1 MEKKLIVHSS
11 YERKKLD
18 VILLKMRL
26 LFILVFT
33 GSMAFSASTYSQK
46 TRIDLQLENSSLTE
60 ILNSIEKTSEFIF
73 IYNKNIVDF
82 SEKKNI
88 SVRDQSIETVLGMLL
103 QETGVTYRIDDRQV
117 FLYKDDEVKV
127 LPISAVVEVEQPQK
141 IEMSGKVTDN
151 KGELIPGVAVIV
163 KGSTIGTITNFE
175 GTFTLKV
182 PIDTKILVFS
192 FVGYKTQEVVVGNNT
207 SFNVVMEEMTV
218 GVDEVVVVGYGVQ
231 KKESIVGSI
240 AQTSNEELKRSGNV
254 TDLKQALTGQ
264 LPGITTVTSS
274 GEPGGT
280 GTGNS
285 ATSIFI
291 RGRNTWNGGQPLI
304 LVDGVERSMDNLD
317 VNEVESI
324 SILKDAS
331 ATAVFGVKG
340 ANGVVLITTKRGA
353 VGKPQISFSYN
364 ATALAVSKLPQ
375 KLDSYNTLSIKNEII
390 ERETVLNE
398 ASWNDYTPEQIV
410 ERYRLPQ
417 SPEHAIIYPNVDWV
431 DAMFKDFSM
440 SHRAALNVQGGT
452 KFVSYFGSVSYLHE
466 GDMFKEYD
474 NNKGYDPNYDFNRFN
489 FRSNLDF
496 KITNSTNIKVNLS
509 GFFSQKNTSQ
519 AYHNQSSQTSPLAWS
534 AAYGMPPDAFL
545 PQYEDGRWGASY
557 IIPAEG
563 LPNPVAVIY
572 NTGMLQYRTTELNAD
587 FALEQ
592 KLDFIT
598 KGLSAKASVFY
609 DNSFRTTGGLYDV
622 TNAVRPEAAANTPQK
637 IVYPERYT
645 GPGQDPS
652 EYTEDIPSS
661 SSNQF
666 DWIVRPWWLQE
677 EATDDYESATNVRRR
692 TMYQLQLNYAR
703 KFGEHNIGALAL
715 MKREEYASGNM
726 FKNYREDWVSRFT
739 YDYASKY
746 LLEFN
751 GAYNGSEKFGPGY
764 RFEFFPSLA
773 AGWYVSNEKFFK
785 IDWINRLKLR
795 YSIGIVGDDQGGGR
809 WLYDSQ
815 YSYGGA
821 ARMNQ
826 NPNELSPYSYYS
838 ESVVGNPDIHWEKA
852 LKNNYGIEIGVLDN
866 LISVNYDYF
875 TEDRTDILLDGSS
888 RYSIPP
894 YFGATAPSANVGAV
908 KANGHELE
916 LKFQKRTRFGL
927 HYWANFSITH
937 TENEIIK
944 RDSPQLMESYMKQE
958 GYPIGQSRSLV
969 RAGFYN
975 NWDEIFASVP
985 AETNDLAKLPGYYNL
1000 LDYNADGIIKS
1011 SEDVIPIGYPEVP
1024 ENTYNCT
1031 LGADYKG
1038 FSLMV
1043 QFYGV
1048 NNVSR
1053 SVPLQNF
1060 NAYQNILFDHVL
1072 DYWSRDNQDASSFLP
1087 RWKTQGQ
1094 NIGDYFLFDGS
1105 YLRFKTAEF
1114 AYTFQNNLVK
1124 KAGLSSVRVFI
1135 NGNNLA
1141 FWSKLPDDR
1150 ESAWSGGNSNQGT
1163 YPTPKRFNLG
1173 IDVTF

>member
-1 MEKKLIVHSS
+1 MKLTIFLILMGLMSVSASIYSQSTKLTMNLHEVSFLEVFRQIEAQSEFVFIYKNEIIDIDKKVNVKV
-11 YERKKLD
+11 EGKTVD
-18 VILLKMRL
+18 VIL
-26 LFILVFT
+26 
-33 GSMAFSASTYSQK
+33 
-46 TRIDLQLENSSLTE
+46 
-60 ILNSIEKTSEFIF
+60 
-73 IYNKNIVDF
+73 
-82 SEKKNI
+82 
-88 SVRDQSIETVLGMLL
+88 
-103 QETGVTYRIDDRQV
+103 
-117 FLYKDDEVKV
+117 DEVLRDLNLKYEIIKKQIIITPDHS
-127 LPISAVVEVEQPQK
+127 LPEIKPRDVAPTMEQPQK
-141 IEMSGKVTDN
+141 KSVKGKVTDSN
-151 KGELIPGVAVIV
+151 GDAVPGAAVMV
-163 KGSTIGTITNFE
+163 KGTTIGIITDFDGN
-175 GTFTLKV
+175 FTLDV
-182 PIDTKILVFS
+182 PLDAKILSIS
-192 FVGYKTQEVVVGNNT
+192 FVGMKPQEIPIGSKTNFSVVL
-207 SFNVVMEEMTV
+207 EEETV

-231 KKESIVGSI
+231 KKESVVGSI
-240 AQTSNEELKRSGNV
+240 AQTTNEELKRSGNV

-285 ATSIFI
+285 ATSMFI

-304 LVDGVERSMDNLD
+304 LVDGVERNMDNLD
-317 VNEVESI
+317 VSEVESI
-324 SILKDAS
+324 SVLKDAS

-353 VGKPQISFSYN
+353 VGKTQISFSYN
-364 ATALAVSKLPQ
+364 TTALAVSKLPQ
-375 KLDSYNTLSIKNEII
+375 KLDSYNTLLIKNEII

-398 ASWNDYTPEQIV
+398 TSWADYTPGQIV

-417 SPEHAIIYPNVDWV
+417 SPEYAMIYPNVNWV
-431 DAMFKDFSM
+431 DAMFKDYSL

-452 KFVSYFGSVSYLHE
+452 NFVSYFGSASYLHE
-466 GDMFKEYD
+466 GDMFEEYE
-474 NNKGYDPNYDFNRFN
+474 NNKGYEPNYNFDRFN
-489 FRSNLDF
+489 FRNNLDF

-509 GFFSQKNTSQ
+509 GFYSQKNTSQ
-519 AYHNQSSQTSPLAWS
+519 AFNNQSSQTSPLAWS

-557 IIPAEG
+557 RIPAEA
-563 LPNPVAVIY
+563 LPNPVAVVY

-592 KLDFIT
+592 KLDVIT
-598 KGLSAKASVFY
+598 KGLSAKASIFY
-609 DNSFRTTGGLYDV
+609 DNGFRTTGGLYDV
-622 TNAVRPEAAANTPQK
+622 TNAVRPESAANTPQK

-652 EYTEDIPSS
+652 EYIEDIPSS

-677 EATDDYESATNVRRR
+677 EATGDYESASNVRRR
-692 TMYQLQLNYAR
+692 TMYQFQLNYAR
-703 KFGEHNIGALAL
+703 NFGEHNVGALAL
-715 MKREEYASGNM
+715 VKREEYASGNM

-764 RFEFFPSLA
+764 RFDFFPSLA

-785 IDWINRLKLR
+785 IDWMNRLKLR

-809 WLYDSQ
+809 WLYESQ
-815 YSYGGA
+815 YSYAGS

-826 NPNELSPYSYYS
+826 NPNEFSPYNYYR
-838 ESVVGNPDIHWEKA
+838 ESVVGNPDVHWEKA
-852 LKNNYGIEIGVLDN
+852 LKSNYGIEVGMFDN
-866 LISVNYDYF
+866 AISVNYDYF
-875 TEDRTDILLDGSS
+875 TEDRTDILLDGNS
-888 RYSIPP
+888 RSSIPP
-894 YFGATAPSANVGAV
+894 YFGVTAPSANLGAV
-908 KANGHELE
+908 KASGHELE
-916 LKFQKRTRFGL
+916 LKIQKRTRFGL
-927 HYWANFSITH
+927 NYWANFSITH
-937 TENEIIK
+937 TINEIIK
-944 RDSPQLMESYMKQE
+944 RDSPQLMASYMKSE
-958 GYPIGQSRSLV
+958 GYSIGQSRSLV

-985 AETNDLAKLPGYYNL
+985 TETNDLTKLPGYYNL
-1000 LDYNADGIIKS
+1000 LDYNADGVIKS
-1011 SEDVIPIGYPEVP
+1011 SEDVIPIGYSDVP
-1024 ENTYNCT
+1024 LNTYNST
-1031 LGADYKG
+1031 MGVDYKG

-1053 SVPLQNF
+1053 LVPLQNF
-1060 NAYQNILFDHVL
+1060 VQFQNVLFDHVL
-1072 DYWSRDNQDASSFLP
+1072 DYWSKDNPNANSFIP

-1105 YLRFKTAEF
+1105 YIRFKTAEL

-1150 ESAWSGGNSNQGT
+1150 ESHFSGGSSNQGT

-1173 IDVTF
+1173 IDVSF